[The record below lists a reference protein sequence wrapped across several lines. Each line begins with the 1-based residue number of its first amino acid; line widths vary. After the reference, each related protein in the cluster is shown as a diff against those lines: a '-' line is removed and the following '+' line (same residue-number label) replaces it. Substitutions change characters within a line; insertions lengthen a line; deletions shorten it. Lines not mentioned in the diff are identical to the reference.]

1 MNTQERIHIV
11 KTNYPS
17 PNQVLLILLIV
28 LASFGMGLIPIIYGL
43 SSSPKTQEIVAPSQA
58 ALWSVLG
65 EAE

>member
-28 LASFGMGLIPIIYGL
+28 LASFGMGLIPIIYGF
-43 SSSPKTQEIVAPSQA
+43 SSAKAQEIVTPSQA
-58 ALWSVLG
+58 SLWSVIG

>member
-17 PNQVLLILLIV
+17 PNQVFLILLIV
-28 LASFGMGLIPIIYGL
+28 LASFGMGLIPIIYGF
-43 SSSPKTQEIVAPSQA
+43 SSPKAQDIVAPSQA
-58 ALWSVLG
+58 TLWSVFG